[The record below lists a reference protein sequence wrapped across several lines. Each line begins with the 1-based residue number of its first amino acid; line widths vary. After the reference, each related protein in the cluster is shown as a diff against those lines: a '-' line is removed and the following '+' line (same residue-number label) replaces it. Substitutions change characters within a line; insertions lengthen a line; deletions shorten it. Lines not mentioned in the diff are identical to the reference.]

1 MVINYLQA
9 RDILKKELNVKRL
22 TEGEEGKPTTQFEVE
37 AEGMWENVKEKL
49 KSELKSHQK
58 GPSVAMNHSEVA
70 TLNINAYFLAL
81 FRLLTLVQKY

>member
-37 AEGMWENVKEKL
+37 AEGMWENVREKL
-49 KSELKSHQK
+49 KS
-58 GPSVAMNHSEVA
+58 
-70 TLNINAYFLAL
+70 
-81 FRLLTLVQKY
+81 